1 MLFLF
6 VNCNSEFIKEIYLRT
21 VFARRNGTNRMK
33 KREILKL
40 SFIKSLPILFSY
52 LFIGAAYGILMQQ
65 AGFPWLSVL
74 LVSMC
79 VYTGAF
85 QFVLTTLMA
94 SGASLLTIAVT
105 AFFMNSRQTFYA
117 LTFLDDISKTGRRKL
132 FMIHS
137 LTDETYAVN
146 CTLDLPPEEKREVM
160 FHVAAF
166 SYVYWIV
173 GSLLGAVV
181 GQLLPFSTDGIDFC
195 MTALFVTIFLDQWE
209 KSDRHFPALLG
220 LTVGIVC
227 LLIFGER
234 RFMLPALLLVSA
246 ALVYDNSRSTKEAE
260 KS

>member
-1 MLFLF
+1 
-6 VNCNSEFIKEIYLRT
+6 
-21 VFARRNGTNRMK
+21 MK
-33 KREILKL
+33 KPEILKL
-40 SFIKSLPILFSY
+40 SLIKSLPILCSY
-52 LFIGAAYGILMQQ
+52 LFIGTAYGILMQQ

-74 LVSMC
+74 LASTC
-79 VYTGAF
+79 IYTGAL

-105 AFFMNSRQTFYA
+105 TFFMNSRQTFYT
-117 LTFLDDISKTGRRKL
+117 LTFLEDISKTGRRRL

-146 CTLDLPPEEKREVM
+146 CTLELPPKEKREVM
-160 FHVAAF
+160 FYVAAF
-166 SYVYWIV
+166 SHVYWIT

-209 KSDRHFPALLG
+209 KSNRHFPALLG

-227 LLIFGER
+227 LLIFGEGQ
-234 RFMLPALLLVSA
+234 FMLPALLLVSA
-246 ALVYDNSRSTKEAE
+246 ALVYDNSRRRKEE
-260 KS
+260 KA

>member
-1 MLFLF
+1 MVYFLVSF
-6 VNCNSEFIKEIYLRT
+6 CLGEWNEN
-21 VFARRNGTNRMK
+21 MK
-33 KREILKL
+33 KTEILKI

-65 AGFPWLSVL
+65 AGFPLLSVL
-74 LVSMC
+74 LVSTC

-94 SGASLLTIAVT
+94 SGVSLITIAVT

-132 FMIHS
+132 FMVHS

-146 CTLDLPPEEKREVM
+146 CTLELPPEEKREVM
-160 FHVAAF
+160 FYVAAF
-166 SYVYWIV
+166 SHVYWIT

-209 KSDRHFPALLG
+209 KSNRHFPAILG

-227 LLIFGER
+227 LLIFGEGQ
-234 RFMLPALLLVSA
+234 FMLPALLLVSA
-246 ALVYDNSRSTKEAE
+246 VLVYDNSRRRKEAE
-260 KS
+260 KA